1 MAKQSFLGLVDWTSD
16 TGTRSSLLNPGQALL
31 DLTKPGC
38 ALGGDK
44 RVRAFLGAVKVVSLL
59 GSGHLTIRDGAIIE
73 KLPPAFL
80 SNPCLS
86 L

>member
-1 MAKQSFLGLVDWTSD
+1 MAKQSFLGLGDWTSV

-31 DLTKPGC
+31 DLTKPDC

-73 KLPPAFL
+73 KLPPTFF